1 MSRIPV
7 QLRRDRLLRDRL
19 LRAVLAAVLLGL
31 AIGLLL
37 GTRLV
42 LAATPEGVAAA
53 VAPAAARAD
62 SLPRRA
68 LFGAQLG
75 PVPDSLRA
83 RLGLAPGE
91 GLVLL
96 TVTPGSTAAHAELRP
111 GDVLVAVGETR
122 VTSPQA
128 GVAALR
134 AIPVGREVELAIVR
148 DGARRT
154 VATTMRERPRI
165 AGPNFTTHY
174 DHVTVGGVRHR
185 VMVTQP
191 MRDGRPVPGRH
202 PTLFVIGGIG
212 PYSLDGPF
220 DAIEYGDVLAAM
232 VERGWA
238 TVRVDK
244 AGQGDSEGGPTPEA
258 GFESELAVYRATLA
272 ALPGHDFVDTARV
285 HLFGHS
291 MGGVFGPLLAAEPAP
306 GVPRLAGLAVYGTT
320 AKGWMEYWLETVRR
334 QTTLAGHPLPEVE
347 RLVREQA
354 VLAHYLVV
362 EGLEPDAVRERRPDL
377 APTLAAHFPDG
388 RTLSG
393 LAFPF
398 WRELARRP
406 LAAAWAA
413 VDAPVLAMWG
423 ESDFVAARGDHEL
436 VAAIVNQAHP
446 GRATFVAIPES
457 DHNFLRHPTMR
468 ASLQAAAPV
477 PPNPAARERL
487 VAWLD
492 SLARR

>member
-1 MSRIPV
+1 MR
-7 QLRRDRLLRDRL
+7 RLLAHVHLDRL
-19 LRAVLAAVLLGL
+19 LRALVTATLIGLALGL
-31 AIGLLL
+31 LVGV
-37 GTRLV
+37 RLV
-42 LAATPEGVAAA
+42 LAAPPP
-53 VAPAAARAD
+53 PAAAAPLAAFEAAD

-68 LFGAQLG
+68 LFGAQLA
-75 PVPDSLRA
+75 PPPDSLRA
-83 RLGLAPGE
+83 RLGLAAGE

-96 TVTPGSTAAHAELRP
+96 TVTPGSTAAAAGLQP

-122 VTSPQA
+122 VASPQA

-134 AIPVGREVELAIVR
+134 AIPVGRAVELAIVR

-154 VATTMRERPRI
+154 VAATMRERPRI
-165 AGPNFTTHY
+165 GGPRFATRY
-174 DHVTVGGVRHR
+174 DHVAVGGARYR

-212 PYSLDGPF
+212 AYSLDGAF

-258 GFESELAVYRATLA
+258 GFESELAVYRATLG
-272 ALPGHDFVDTARV
+272 ALPRYDFVDTARV
-285 HLFGHS
+285 YLFGHS

-306 GVPRLAGLAVYGTT
+306 GAPRLAGLAVYGTT
-320 AKGWMEYWLETVRR
+320 AKSWMEYWLETVRR
-334 QTTLAGHPLPEVE
+334 QTTLAGHPLPDVE
-347 RLVREQA
+347 RIVREQA
-354 VLAHYLVV
+354 VLAHHLVL
-362 EGLEPDAVRERRPDL
+362 EGLEPDALRARRPDL
-377 APTLAAHFPDG
+377 APALAAHFPDG

-398 WRELARRP
+398 WRELAARP

-436 VAAIVNQAHP
+436 VAAIVDEAHP
-446 GRATFVAIPES
+446 GRATFAAIPAS

-468 ASLQAAAPV
+468 ASLQATAPA
-477 PPNPAARERL
+477 PQNPAARERL
-487 VAWLD
+487 VAWLEAQ
-492 SLARR
+492 ARAPR